1 MHLNSEL
8 RNRIKLAV
16 SNQIESSVNMLKSA
30 NHTRFIEINIK
41 KSNRYI
47 QYISLP
53 QERYY
58 PKLLPAIGIV

>member
-1 MHLNSEL
+1 MPLNSEL

-16 SNQIESSVNMLKSA
+16 SNQIISSQSA
-30 NHTRFIEINIK
+30 NQTRFIKLNFLRT
-41 KSNRYI
+41 NRYI
-47 QYISLP
+47 KFISLL